1 MASENARESTSDM
14 SIPRPSHAIDFF
26 YENTSYLR
34 NEQEGIRVSPLVKDE
49 PLVNKIED
57 VKIVYD
63 IFRNTVKRQSNDPF
77 IGWHDSLSAPY
88 EWMTYDEVNRQIYFC
103 LNHKV
108 NEKVETCGSGLL
120 QFEELTETSSKCVGL
135 YATNCPGW
143 LIAELGCWAY
153 GLVVVPLYDTL
164 GQEAL
169 KHICNEAEL
178 SVIVC
183 DTPERAKKLIDARRS
198 MPYLKHIVVLFSKG
212 ELEDLRSAA
221 GSNIRPLDEDGLIT
235 ICYTSGT
242 TGTPKGA
249 MICNRNLI
257 AIIAG
262 TQRVLGKFITKEDT
276 ILSFLPLAHIYEQYC
291 EIYLMYVGARI
302 GFYSGNITTVSE
314 DLRMLR
320 PTIFT
325 SVPRLLCRIYDNVYE
340 RICKSTFK
348 QFLLKFALKE
358 KCHQVDKQIYNKS
371 FWDSMIFSK
380 ILRNF
385 GGRVRLVLV
394 TGAPITP
401 PVLRF
406 TRAVFSCPVLE
417 GYGCTETCGP
427 VSSSLAGDLK
437 GSHVGAPWPSVEIKL
452 TDVPDMDLV
461 ASRDNRGEICV
472 RGDSCISGYYKNPEK
487 TAKLID
493 EDGWLHTGDVG
504 TWHEGCLKVVD
515 RCKNIFKLA
524 QGEYIAPEKLELVY
538 QQSALINQIFV
549 DGDAHSTFPV
559 ALVVPEIEPLLKALS
574 NHSPKSPRESIV
586 AAQSKPSLEDIC
598 ADPIARK
605 LVMAELKSLSE
616 AANFMG
622 FEKVKNIK
630 LIPEPFSIDNS
641 MLTPTQKVARPAVR
655 KRYAE
660 ELVNLYKEH
669 PVVQ

>member
-1 MASENARESTSDM
+1 MLT
-14 SIPRPSHAIDFF
+14 PRSSHVTDFF

-34 NEQEGIRVSPLVKDE
+34 NEKEGIHVSPLVEDK
-49 PLVNKIED
+49 PLVDTVEG
-57 VKIVYD
+57 VGAVYD
-63 IFRNTVKRQSNDPF
+63 FFRNTVERQPSDQF
-77 IGWHDSLSAPY
+77 IGWHDSPSAPY
-88 EWMTYDEVNRQIYFC
+88 EWMTYEE
-103 LNHKV
+103 V
-108 NEKVETCGSGLL
+108 NEKVEACGSGLL
-120 QFEELTETSSKCVGL
+120 QFEELTGNSLKCVGV
-135 YATNCPGW
+135 YAINCPGW
-143 LIAELGCWAY
+143 LITELGCWAY

-164 GQEAL
+164 GQEAM

-178 SVIVC
+178 SVVVC
-183 DTPERAKKLIDARRS
+183 DTPERAKKLIDTS
-198 MPYLKHIVVLFSKG
+198 CSTPCLKHIVVLSSKE
-212 ELEDLRSAA
+212 ELENLRSAA
-221 GSNIRPLDEDGLIT
+221 GSNIGMITFNELLARGSVHRQKPCPLDGDGLIT

-249 MICNRNLI
+249 MIRNRNLI
-257 AIIAG
+257 AVIAA
-262 TQRVLGKFITKEDT
+262 TQRVLGKLITKDDT

-291 EIYLMYVGARI
+291 EVYLMYVGARI

-314 DLRMLR
+314 DMRILR

-340 RICKSTFK
+340 RVCKSTFK

-358 KCHQVDKQIYNKS
+358 KCHKVDKQIYDKS
-371 FWDSMIFSK
+371 FWDSTVFSK

-385 GGRVRLVLV
+385 GGRIRLVLV
-394 TGAPITP
+394 TGAPIAP

-427 VSSSLAGDLK
+427 VSSSLAGDLN

-452 TDVPDMDLV
+452 TDVPDMGLL
-461 ASRDNRGEICV
+461 AARDNRGEICV
-472 RGDSCISGYYKNPEK
+472 RGASCVSGYYKNPEM
-487 TAKLID
+487 TSKLID

-504 TWHEGCLKVVD
+504 TWQEGCLKVVD
-515 RCKNIFKLA
+515 RCKHIFKLA

-538 QQSALINQIFV
+538 QRSPLINQIFV

-559 ALVVPEIEPLLKALS
+559 ALVVPEVEPLLKALS
-574 NHSPKSPRESIV
+574 NYSPKSLREPILD
-586 AAQSKPSLEDIC
+586 AQNKPSLEDIC
-598 ADPIARK
+598 ADPRAKKI
-605 LVMAELKSLSE
+605 VMADLKSLSE
-616 AANFMG
+616 AAKFMG

-630 LIPEPFSIDNS
+630 LIPEPFSIDNL
-641 MLTPTQKVARPAVR
+641 MLTPTQKIARPAVR

-669 PVVQ
+669 PTAQ

>member
-1 MASENARESTSDM
+1 MST
-14 SIPRPSHAIDFF
+14 PRSSHVIDFF

-34 NEQEGIRVSPLVKDE
+34 NEQEGIRVSPLVKAE
-49 PLVNKIED
+49 PLVNTIEG

-63 IFRNTVKRQSNDPF
+63 IFRNTVTRQPNDQF

-88 EWMTYDEVNRQIYFC
+88 EWMTYEE
-103 LNHKV
+103 V

-120 QFEELTETSSKCVGL
+120 QFKELAANSSRCVGI

-143 LIAELGCWAY
+143 LITELSCWAY

-164 GQEAL
+164 GQEAM

-178 SVIVC
+178 SVIIC
-183 DTPERAKKLIDARRS
+183 DTPERAKKLIDARCS
-198 MPYLKHIVVLFSKG
+198 TPYLKHIVVLSSKG
-212 ELEDLRSAA
+212 ELENLRSMAGKNTGVIAFNELLARGAA
-221 GSNIRPLDEDGLIT
+221 NRQKPCPLDEDGLII

-249 MICNRNLI
+249 MIRNRNLM
-257 AIIAG
+257 AVIAG
-262 TQRVLGKFITKEDT
+262 TQHVLGEFITKDDV

-291 EIYLMYVGARI
+291 EVYLMYVGARI
-302 GFYSGNITTVSE
+302 GFYSGNIMTINE
-314 DLRMLR
+314 DFRMLR

-358 KCHQVDKQIYNKS
+358 KCHKVDKQIYNKS
-371 FWDSMIFSK
+371 FWDSVIFSK

-385 GGRVRLVLV
+385 GGRIRLVLV
-394 TGAPITP
+394 TGAPISP
-401 PVLRF
+401 SVLRF

-427 VSSSLAGDLK
+427 VSSSIAGDLN

-452 TDVPDMDLV
+452 TDVPDMGLI
-461 ASRDNRGEICV
+461 AARDNRGEICV
-472 RGDSCISGYYKNPEK
+472 RGASCISGYYKNPEM
-487 TAKLID
+487 TAKLRD
-493 EDGWLHTGDVG
+493 EDGWIHTGDVG

-524 QGEYIAPEKLELVY
+524 QGEYIASEKLELVY

-549 DGDAHSTFPV
+549 DGDAHS
-559 ALVVPEIEPLLKALS
+559 L
-574 NHSPKSPRESIV
+574 RRSIV
-586 AAQSKPSLEDIC
+586 VTQSRPSLEDIC
-598 ADPIARK
+598 ADPRAKKIVLAD
-605 LVMAELKSLSE
+605 LKSLSE
-616 AANFMG
+616 AANLMG

-641 MLTPTQKVARPAVR
+641 MLTPTQKIARPAVR

-660 ELVNLYKEH
+660 ELINLYKEH
-669 PVVQ
+669 PVAQ